1 MEHARFAVATAP
13 RRRLAVPLRVLLLV
27 RMMVPLRVPLL
38 ALTLARMRVR
48 LLALLLA
55 GAAGLAGI
63 LATTPANAQSARYEI
78 DPEHFSVGFLVD
90 HIGYAKVLGLF
101 RTARGS
107 YQFDEKTGALTD
119 VRIEVETASVFT
131 NHRKRDDHLKGPDF
145 LNSGEFPKMVFTASQ
160 AERKGE
166 RDFIVKGQLD
176 LIGKTRPVTLAL
188 HWNKSSAYELAN
200 FNKPYVM
207 GVSGRGSFKR
217 SEFGM
222 MYAVENKWVGDEI
235 ELMVEFEARRQ

>member
-1 MEHARFAVATAP
+1 MRCTHPLVAIPLRRRFAT
-13 RRRLAVPLRVLLLV
+13 RLASRLLPLLV
-27 RMMVPLRVPLL
+27 
-38 ALTLARMRVR
+38 
-48 LLALLLA
+48 A
-55 GAAGLAGI
+55 GAVGVAGSAVSL
-63 LATTPANAQSARYEI
+63 PVSAQAARYEI

-101 RTARGS
+101 RTAKGS

-119 VRIEVETASVFT
+119 VRIEVDTASVFT

-145 LNSGEFPKMVFTASQ
+145 LNSGEFPKMVFTAGQ
-160 AERKGE
+160 AERRGE
-166 RDFIVKGQLD
+166 RDFIVNGQLE
-176 LIGKTRPVTLAL
+176 LIGKTRPVTLNL
-188 HWNKSSAYELAN
+188 HWNKSSPYELAN

-222 MYAVENKWVGDEI
+222 MYAVENKWVGDEV
-235 ELMVEFEARRQ
+235 ELIVEFEARRQ

>member
-1 MEHARFAVATAP
+1 MAATAG
-13 RRRLAVPLRVLLLV
+13 
-27 RMMVPLRVPLL
+27 
-38 ALTLARMRVR
+38 LT
-48 LLALLLA
+48 
-55 GAAGLAGI
+55 GLSVTA
-63 LATTPANAQSARYEI
+63 PANAQAARYEI

-90 HIGYAKVLGLF
+90 HVGYAKVLGLF
-101 RTARGS
+101 RTAKGS
-107 YQFDEKTGALTD
+107 YQFDEKTGTLSD

-145 LNSGEFPKMVFTASQ
+145 LNSGEFPKMVFTAVQ

-166 RDFIVKGQLD
+166 QAGARDFIVNGQLA
-176 LIGKTRPVTLAL
+176 LIGKTRPVTLNL
-188 HWNKSSAYELAN
+188 RWNKSSAYELAN

-222 MYAVENKWVGDEI
+222 MYAVENKWVGDEV
-235 ELMVEFEARRQ
+235 ELIVEFEARRQ